1 MCNFFELKTSFLAL
15 PVIAILIFGTVPL
28 PFAAAQFQAGGVS
41 LPGDPSWFAGKGLK
55 QGDFFR
61 YSMCHVDYKEC
72 AEFEMDIW
80 IKGDTKSGTEEKWL
94 TEVVVYD
101 GNKVIK
107 GEMELGKLAP
117 EPSGGSTDLTVY
129 RGAFKSSIVWL
140 SAFANGYD
148 EGGDK
153 GPKKFSAKSWGKI
166 GNIGGEQI
174 IPTAIEKVTVKA
186 GTYDTVLVSW
196 KTGGAVSKV
205 WVVDNFPFPVKA
217 STFTHVSSG
226 IPPAE
231 YKFELLEYKQNVQQ
245 DPFTNIISDAE
256 NPEIKSCPKTDSL
269 DNSLKKPTKNFSY
282 QIYAYYSPESP
293 VQGCPMKW
301 QFNFLSKYHDTE
313 FLNQVQYD
321 LIVVDNNLKPLR
333 SIAQDEGRVFL
344 YSPSGLSTIDMIVK
358 EPPGIAHFAVYVYG
372 LAPEGIVP
380 KQPLDYLLIDLP
392 ISAKADSPDTT
403 QKIPSWI
410 KNNAGWWANGKIDDN
425 SFVQGIQFL
434 IKEGIMKIPQTAQ
447 GSGSGSNQIPA
458 WIKNNAGWWANGE
471 IDDNSFIQGIQF
483 LIKEGIM
490 KIPQTVQDSGSKG
503 SASDS
508 WYQ

>member
-1 MCNFFELKTSFLAL
+1 LKTSFLAL
-15 PVIAILIFGTVPL
+15 SLITILIFGTIPL
-28 PFAAAQFQAGGVS
+28 PHAAAQFQAGGVS
-41 LPGDPSWFAGKGLK
+41 LPGDPVWYAGIGLK

-72 AEFEMDIW
+72 TEFEMDIW
-80 IKGDTKSGTEEKWL
+80 IKGDKKTGTEDKWL

-107 GEMELGKLAP
+107 GEMDLGKLAP
-117 EPSGGSTDLTVY
+117 EPSGGSTDLSVY

-140 SAFANGYD
+140 SAFANGYY

-196 KTGGAVSKV
+196 KTGGATSRV
-205 WVVDNFPFPVKA
+205 WVVDGFPFPVKA
-217 STFTHVSSG
+217 HTYTHVSSG
-226 IPPAE
+226 IPPSE
-231 YKFELLEYKQNVQQ
+231 YKFELLEYKENVQQ
-245 DPFTNIISDAE
+245 SPFADIISDAD
-256 NPEIKSCPKTDSL
+256 NPELKNCPKTDSL
-269 DNSLKKPTKNFSY
+269 TNSIKRPTEKFSY
-282 QIYAYYSPESP
+282 QIHAYYSPEYP

-321 LIVVDNNLKPLR
+321 LLVVDDKFTLPPLR
-333 SIAQDEGRVFL
+333 SVAKDQGYDYL
-344 YSPSGLSTIDMIVK
+344 YSPSGLSTIDMIVQQ
-358 EPPGIAHFAVYVYG
+358 PPGTAHFVVYVYG
-372 LAPEGIVP
+372 LAPQGIVP
-380 KQPLDYLLIDLP
+380 STPLDYLVIDLP
-392 ISAKADSPDTT
+392 ISAKDGNSVTP
-403 QKIPSWI
+403 QNIPSWI
-410 KNNAGWWANGKIDDN
+410 KNNAGWWADGSIDDN

-447 GSGSGSNQIPA
+447 GSGSGSNQIPS
-458 WIKNNAGWWANGE
+458 WIKNNAGWWADGS
-471 IDDNSFIQGIQF
+471 IDDNSFVQGIQF

-490 KIPQTVQDSGSKG
+490 KIPQAAQDSESE
-503 SASDS
+503 SSEPDS
-508 WYQ
+508 WFG